1 MKTTK
6 TLIAAL
12 LVLVT
17 ASTFAQAKKGL
28 FVSVKYSHEMNRIET
43 WVSHISDR
51 ISHNNSDE
59 AELPVISET
68 YYADFADITYEN
80 ESLIEDALSMETWM
94 SAPFEEAFYEDALSM
109 EAWMSAP
116 FEETLY
122 EDALSLEAWMSE
134 TFETDEPQNELGLE
148 EWMSTPFELDEIIQV
163 EDWMTAS
170 NW

>member
-17 ASTFAQAKKGL
+17 ATTFAQAKKGL

-94 SAPFEEAFYEDALSM
+94 SAPFEEAFYEDALS
-109 EAWMSAP
+109 
-116 FEETLY
+116 
-122 EDALSLEAWMSE
+122 LEAWMSE

-148 EWMSTPFELDEIIQV
+148 EWMSTPFELDEIIQI

>member
-1 MKTTK
+1 MYLPFIQIVINFGTPYVKVKSKHLTKKARAMKTTK

-17 ASTFAQAKKGL
+17 ATTFAQAKKGL

-68 YYADFADITYEN
+68 YYTDFADITYEN
-80 ESLIEDALSMETWM
+80 ESLIEDALSMEVWM
-94 SAPFEEAFYEDALSM
+94 STPFEEAF
-109 EAWMSAP
+109 
-116 FEETLY
+116 Y

-134 TFETDEPQNELGLE
+134 TFETDELQE
-148 EWMSTPFELDEIIQV
+148 EIIQV